1 MSGRTLGEDRTVV
14 QPVGEGPLES
24 VMTNVEKGNGSSRER
39 TGRRSE
45 MASVD
50 GERDSEYKGQV
61 KDGDERKESS
71 MDSIMATIAQQN
83 ETILRELQMSRQKN
97 EMILREVRTSQ
108 TQLDR

>member
-50 GERDSEYKGQV
+50 GERDSR
-61 KDGDERKESS
+61 ERTGRST
-71 MDSIMATIAQQN
+71 MTITGEGTAS
-83 ETILRELQMSRQKN
+83 TMSRAG
-97 EMILREVRTSQ
+97 EGTTS
-108 TQLDR
+108 TKDR